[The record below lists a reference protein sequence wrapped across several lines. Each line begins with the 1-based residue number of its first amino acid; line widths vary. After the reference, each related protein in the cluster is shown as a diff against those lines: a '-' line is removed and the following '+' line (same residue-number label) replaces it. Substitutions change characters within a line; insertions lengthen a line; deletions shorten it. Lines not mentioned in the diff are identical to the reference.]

1 MASIRF
7 NIRTSL
13 TSVLYLAS
21 FLGAGAADP
30 ITTDTPFH
38 SDLYPCPGSCDEF
51 MGPDQWSVYSS
62 AERLAVCN
70 EPVLLTFGTF
80 TTPIGPVRACTA
92 GNDLSAINALSGA
105 TVNLLGL
112 PSSDEVTEP
121 ARRLHRRQASSLST
135 AAGCAAAS
143 ISTKATAQIAQW
155 DSSSSPSPS
164 NSSHTI
170 TALQQAQEYLADE
183 GNCNQTLVYG
193 YYKTALVGVYVGNKM
208 QNKAAVNGLVMEEL
222 LDTLAKSDSSPGRH
236 VAQVC
241 GQGRNADHV
250 FGIVVGDARDIDWV
264 REAVQSWTKA
274 KCVTVDQASSSRN
287 VQNVALARMP
297 ESFVTTATLSA
308 RSTGTDLDGHHLD
321 RRALCNRI
329 QVVSGDGCD
338 TLATRCGIHGDDFMT
353 YNPQT
358 GLCANLQ
365 EGQWVC
371 CSSGTLL
378 PPPTQ
383 GSDGKCTWYAIQS
396 GDWCAK
402 IAASFGITM
411 TDLYRFNNQTWG
423 WGGCDAIHPGDRICV
438 SSGGPP
444 MPAPISNAVCGPQK
458 PGSSPPGAGKTL
470 VDLNPCSLNACCN
483 IWGQCGTTRDF
494 CIVTESETGNPGTA
508 EPGTNGCVQNCGM
521 DIVNNDGLAP
531 QWRKVA
537 YFESWNSNRP
547 CLHMD
552 VRSIDPVQYNTIHFA
567 FLDITADLRIVVPAE
582 AQADFE
588 HFKTMIEF
596 KRIASFGGWAFS
608 TEQATMNRLRDAVNP
623 QNREVFAERCVAFM
637 LQHGLDGLDFDWEYP
652 ASPDR
657 DGAEAIE
664 GQHYLAF
671 LTVLRNMMFGQESLS
686 FAAPAS
692 YWYLRGFPVAEM
704 AQISDYVIYMTYDL
718 HGQWD
723 YGSLYSQDGCP
734 AGNCLRSHVNM
745 TTTMNTLSMITKAGV
760 PAFQVVVG
768 VTSYGRSFKMED
780 PSCIYDDHC
789 PFTGPDSGARPGR
802 CTGEAGYLA
811 QAEIDEIVAQNPN
824 TMRWTDATEAQ
835 SAYMIYNST
844 EWVAYMNDHQKA
856 ARSEQYR
863 QLGFGGTTDWAVDLQ
878 TFTPRNAS
886 TRLNLGDYVHCTNV
900 QYEKIEDIPA
910 DKSIKDVCY
919 VIYALETTS
928 RFLASGIDRFKSLV
942 NSQGYDRK
950 FNIFAEV
957 QLEQAKG
964 ALFAFSSQ
972 NGSTYFDCTVAEKV
986 YCCTTCRDGL
996 GHSASECKHCAPLT
1010 TTNRDPVCVFD
1021 SPWNAENKFEYRN
1034 MSQPCPP
1041 DYSQR
1046 GLGRDQSVWWKLK
1059 SSVDWDTLRET
1070 IEAETGVNAS
1080 FIGRGGWRLP
1090 SYNNEDT
1097 GYQTSCALN
1106 PWSSGCVNKHN
1117 WFDTLR
1123 VLPNYETEDV
1133 PNPKTI
1139 ISDHLDLW
1147 QDTIGDINE
1156 IVEELRTGR
1165 FRMGEET
1172 GRIDPRYY
1180 PLMVIPMMGM
1190 LNSSVT
1196 LMEEIMDMADEI
1208 AEQKK
1213 IEFAMMWVEMIG
1225 TVLPFFTP
1233 WAALTLSGRLTFA
1246 RVLKLGITWTGELSS
1261 RAAAVYSIIENP
1273 ELTPAILF
1281 GLMAQGALYS
1291 VSIGAMLAERASRID
1306 FAALGAFGSIFYVPY
1321 QRAILTLEIRTLDH
1335 YQAP

>member
-21 FLGAGAADP
+21 FLGAGAADA
-30 ITTDTPFH
+30 ITTDAPFH

-51 MGPDQWSVYSS
+51 PGPDKWSVYSS

-121 ARRLHRRQASSLST
+121 ARRLSPSSSLFSVYC
-135 AAGCAAAS
+135 GR
-143 ISTKATAQIAQW
+143 I
-155 DSSSSPSPS
+155 SSPSSS

-170 TALQQAQEYLADE
+170 TALQQAQDYLADE
-183 GNCNQTLVYG
+183 ANCNQTLVYG
-193 YYKTALVGVYVGNKM
+193 YYKTALVGVYVGDKM
-208 QNKAAVNGLVMEEL
+208 PNRAPVNGLVMEEL

-264 REAVQSWTKA
+264 RETVQPSVSLLTKLHPPGPY
-274 KCVTVDQASSSRN
+274 KISPSLRYPNPLSR
-287 VQNVALARMP
+287 QPHCRRGPLARIW
-297 ESFVTTATLSA
+297 TATISTDGPFA
-308 RSTGTDLDGHHLD
+308 TGSRSFPATAVTPW
-321 RRALCNRI
+321 RR
-329 QVVSGDGCD
+329 V
-338 TLATRCGIHGDDFMT
+338 GI
-353 YNPQT
+353 YSR
-358 GLCANLQ
+358 
-365 EGQWVC
+365 EG
-371 CSSGTLL
+371 
-378 PPPTQ
+378 
-383 GSDGKCTWYAIQS
+383 
-396 GDWCAK
+396 
-402 IAASFGITM
+402 F
-411 TDLYRFNNQTWG
+411 
-423 WGGCDAIHPGDRICV
+423 
-438 SSGGPP
+438 
-444 MPAPISNAVCGPQK
+444 
-458 PGSSPPGAGKTL
+458 
-470 VDLNPCSLNACCN
+470 
-483 IWGQCGTTRDF
+483 
-494 CIVTESETGNPGTA
+494 
-508 EPGTNGCVQNCGM
+508 
-521 DIVNNDGLAP
+521 
-531 QWRKVA
+531 
-537 YFESWNSNRP
+537 
-547 CLHMD
+547 
-552 VRSIDPVQYNTIHFA
+552 
-567 FLDITADLRIVVPAE
+567 
-582 AQADFE
+582 
-588 HFKTMIEF
+588 
-596 KRIASFGGWAFS
+596 
-608 TEQATMNRLRDAVNP
+608 
-623 QNREVFAERCVAFM
+623 
-637 LQHGLDGLDFDWEYP
+637 
-652 ASPDR
+652 
-657 DGAEAIE
+657 
-664 GQHYLAF
+664 
-671 LTVLRNMMFGQESLS
+671 
-686 FAAPAS
+686 
-692 YWYLRGFPVAEM
+692 
-704 AQISDYVIYMTYDL
+704 
-718 HGQWD
+718 
-723 YGSLYSQDGCP
+723 P

-768 VTSYGRSFKMED
+768 VTSYGRSFKMAD

-789 PFTGPDSGARPGR
+789 TFTGPDSGARPGR

-824 TMRWTDATEAQ
+824 MMRWTDATEAQ

-900 QYEKIEDIPA
+900 QYDKIEDIPA
-910 DKSIKDVCY
+910 DKSIKAPCY

-957 QLEQAKG
+957 QLERAKG

-1010 TTNRDPVCVFD
+1010 TTNKDPVCVFD
-1021 SPWNAENKFEYRN
+1021 SPWNAENNFEYRN

-1059 SSVDWDTLRET
+1059 SS
-1070 IEAETGVNAS
+1070 AETGVNAS
-1080 FIGRGGWRLP
+1080 FIGRGGWLLP
-1090 SYNNEDT
+1090 SYNNEET
-1097 GYQTSCALN
+1097 GYETSCALN

-1190 LNSSVT
+1190 LNSSLN

-1208 AEQKK
+1208 AEKK
-1213 IEFAMMWVEMIG
+1213 RIEFAMMWVEMIR

-1246 RVLKLGITWTGELSS
+1246 RVIKLGITWTGELSS
-1261 RAAAVYSIIENP
+1261 RAAAVYNIIENP

-1321 QRAILTLEIRTLDH
+1321 QRAILALEIRTLDH